1 MSSFSSQ
8 ATCSRSAFHGKA
20 HGEPPSRSDARPDD
34 ARLVPR
40 PPPARGHEAPACA
53 AAMRRG
59 SSGRLAHVELCSR
72 SGSWRR
78 PSSPRTAATRR
89 DRRENNREKARAAL
103 RRPSIPVASV
113 KVVEALPAW
122 SEYSDRRRGTRVPYA
137 RLWRFPCGSR
147 GHASTRWYLHCRYCS
162 NLSLPDHLLSAVTG
176 VYTEQGGRPQTR
188 SSYFP
193 PPSGASLAQ
202 A

>member
-1 MSSFSSQ
+1 MQTRNRRVQSWHTPGTKWSRAGCESSSME
-8 ATCSRSAFHGKA
+8 FHHLHA
-20 HGEPPSRSDARPDD
+20 VTQPQLAQQRCDAG
-34 ARLVPR
+34 L
-40 PPPARGHEAPACA
+40 H
-53 AAMRRG
+53 
-59 SSGRLAHVELCSR
+59 GRLARVELRSR

-147 GHASTRWYLHCRYCS
+147 EHASTRWYLHCRYCS

-193 PPSGASLAQ
+193 RKNAAGRTQSRRRGK
-202 A
+202 